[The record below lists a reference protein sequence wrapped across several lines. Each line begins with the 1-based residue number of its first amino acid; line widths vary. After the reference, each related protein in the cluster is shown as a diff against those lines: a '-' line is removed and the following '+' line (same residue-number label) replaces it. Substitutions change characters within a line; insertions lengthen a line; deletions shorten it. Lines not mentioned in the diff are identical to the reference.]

1 MVHTL
6 FAAAAAA
13 PAPPTCA
20 AFVQSRALRR
30 ASELPPADATPRRE
44 NAAGADRKS
53 ISRGYRH
60 RAVDQEVISWKL
72 KLRVALMGWGVGG
85 AVVPI
90 VLSTFVKRLC
100 ASASCTRRCARCGN
114 GRNKTAPG
122 AEVRRD
128 AARQRRRPRAPGRTS
143 ALFGARRG
151 AASGPPLLP
160 PLSFSPRRGSRFF
173 SCRG

>member
-1 MVHTL
+1 
-6 FAAAAAA
+6 
-13 PAPPTCA
+13 
-20 AFVQSRALRR
+20 
-30 ASELPPADATPRRE
+30 
-44 NAAGADRKS
+44 
-53 ISRGYRH
+53 
-60 RAVDQEVISWKL
+60 
-72 KLRVALMGWGVGG
+72 MGGGG

-151 AASGPPLLP
+151 AASGPALLP
-160 PLSFSPRRGSRFF
+160 SPSPPSPSPPTGLSILFLPRLIRGMRIDAGGTARCGKRRDARLRSPQPAWA
-173 SCRG
+173 SCGRTPCPEAPDTTQVLRTTCPPELLV